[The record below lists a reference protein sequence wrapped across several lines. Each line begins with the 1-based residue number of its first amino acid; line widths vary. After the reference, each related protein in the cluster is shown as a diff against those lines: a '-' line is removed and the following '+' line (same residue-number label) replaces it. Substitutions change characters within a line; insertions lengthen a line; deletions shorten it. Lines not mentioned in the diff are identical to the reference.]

1 MRRLLPQNE
10 TSLPASAHTIACAEC
25 DLLLEEVH
33 VPAGGES
40 LCPRCGHV
48 LQEGCP
54 DSVIQALVLSTA
66 GLLFF
71 GPAIGL
77 PLLSLA
83 AAGLRHDVSLAQA
96 VLSLG
101 NSGFWE
107 VAALVALCAMIAP
120 LLNLW
125 LMFTVSLTLQ
135 MKTHHSWLPGL
146 LRANHTVQEWAMPEV
161 FLIAVLVSVVKLKD
175 IAHLLPGVGLY
186 CFVCL
191 MLCALLLNTI
201 IDQHELWQTYEM
213 NRADDNISATNN
225 VNVNNIKP

>member
-1 MRRLLPQNE
+1 MDQ
-10 TSLPASAHTIACAEC
+10 SSAKSELGVSSCHAIACAEY

-40 LCPRCGHV
+40 ICPRCGHV

-54 DSVIQALVLSTA
+54 DSVIHALVLSTT
-66 GLLFF
+66 GLFLF
-71 GPAIGL
+71 GPAIAL
-77 PLLSLA
+77 PLLSLS

-107 VAALVALCAMIAP
+107 VAALVAVCTMIAP

-125 LMFTVSLTLQ
+125 LFFTVSLTLQ
-135 MKTHHSWLPGL
+135 MKNHHRWLPGL
-146 LRANHTVQEWAMPEV
+146 LRINHTVQEWAMPEV

-201 IDQHELWQTYEM
+201 IDQHEIRQTYEM
-213 NRADDNISATNN
+213 NLADDDAKA
-225 VNVNNIKP
+225 NNIKPQLE